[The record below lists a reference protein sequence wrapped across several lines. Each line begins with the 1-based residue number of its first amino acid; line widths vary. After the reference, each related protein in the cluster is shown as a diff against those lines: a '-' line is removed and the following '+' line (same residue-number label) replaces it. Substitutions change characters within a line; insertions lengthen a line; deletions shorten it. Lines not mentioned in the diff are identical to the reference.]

1 MSMRARLFALNL
13 PASTLLAVAGTL
25 MLLAS
30 DEARAAGCAGQ
41 AFCTEVP
48 AFVASLND
56 FRSSTL
62 GNNRRLTVTITF
74 QNKTDRPLTLGYV
87 DDSGVALD
95 EHGNRYTVKNAGAGA
110 VRGIGEIDRRTFDP
124 KFTLQPGER
133 SDARFELNWYAGNSI
148 AGVAFTLDL
157 AIREIDAVTGD
168 QYRLGREHALRFTG
182 LADGAV
188 SAARATGAGIQTTA
202 QNAAQTG
209 TAAATTAATNEAY
222 ADPCAGNTRCYATG
236 PLVAEIAQLVSAQ
249 SHNNNHAVRVNLRI
263 RNVSNQPLILAYQQ
277 NSGTMLDNY
286 GNKYTV
292 DWRSNQNVS
301 GIGQSTR
308 QKADPQFVL
317 SPGEA
322 RNATLTYSRYV
333 GKTAIGTVF
342 SPDLVLEQLEI
353 LPSQQIRSVRDYNIS
368 FTGIG
373 PGAGAPAGDAQSI
386 NDAARQLTEGLRSIF
401 KKK

>member
-1 MSMRARLFALNL
+1 MNMRRPVLSL
-13 PASTLLAVAGTL
+13 PALAGALALLGSYAG
-25 MLLAS
+25 AQ
-30 DEARAAGCAGQ
+30 AAGCAGQ
-41 AFCTEVP
+41 EFCTEVP

-62 GNNRRLTVTITF
+62 GSNRRLTVTITF

-87 DDSGVALD
+87 GDSGVALD
-95 EHGNRYTVKNAGAGA
+95 EYGNRYTVTNAGTGA
-110 VRGIGEIDRRTFDP
+110 VRGIGEIERRTFDP

-133 SDARFELNWYAGNSI
+133 SDARLELNWYAGSSI

-157 AIREIDAVTGD
+157 AIREIDAVTGN

-202 QNAAQTG
+202 QTLTQAETPTATPAATA
-209 TAAATTAATNEAY
+209 TAASGAP
-222 ADPCAGNTRCYATG
+222 ADPCAGNARCYATG
-236 PLVAEIAQLVSAQ
+236 PLIAEIAQLASGQPA
-249 SHNNNHAVRVNLRI
+249 NNNHAVRLNLRI
-263 RNVSNQPLILAYQQ
+263 RNVSNQPLILAYQP

-333 GKTAIGTVF
+333 GKTAVGTIF

-353 LPSQQIRSVRDYNIS
+353 LPSQQIRSVRDYNVS
-368 FTGIG
+368 FTSIG
-373 PGAGAPAGDAQSI
+373 PGTGALAGDAQSI
-386 NDAARQLTEGLRSIF
+386 NDAARQLSEGLKSIF
-401 KKK
+401 RKK